1 MLNKC
6 VHFIQKKMFADKRPK
21 VLPNSSF
28 SFHNF
33 NIYSEKPY
41 VVEVISIFSVTV
53 FITLEIGQQ

>member
-1 MLNKC
+1 
-6 VHFIQKKMFADKRPK
+6 MFADKRPK